1 MTTFLSC
8 DWGTSSFR
16 LRLVQALDLDILASE
31 ISGQGIAPTCRA
43 WESGGPRDRAGRWE
57 FYLQVIHNAITA
69 IEQRIGYTLEQ
80 VPVIISG
87 MASSSI
93 GMLEL
98 PYGALP
104 FSVDGANVHTHYVA
118 PTADFPHETFLI
130 SGVRSK
136 LDVMRGEETQLVGC
150 ISDDLALADFG
161 TFIFPGTHS
170 KHIQVKER
178 QAVEFK
184 TFMTGE
190 LFELLRRQSILKDA
204 VAGHEA
210 PLIVTTNSSFSQG
223 VQDAVTLPLLHAAFR
238 VRTHH
243 LFGSFTPVENLDYLS
258 GLLIGA
264 ELQELLFTDP
274 GTLYLCGGAHLQ
286 QRYATALSVL
296 GLTNVV
302 VFSAAWTEEAVIR
315 GQYRIF
321 NQLNS

>member
-16 LRLVQALDLDILASE
+16 LRLIQALDLDILASE

-43 WESGGPRDRAGRWE
+43 WESGGPRERPGRWE
-57 FYLQVIHNAITA
+57 FYVQVIHNAITA

-104 FSVDGANVHTHYVA
+104 FTVDGANVHTHYTP
-118 PTADFPHETFLI
+118 PTTDFPHEIILI
-130 SGVRSK
+130 SGVRSQQ
-136 LDVMRGEETQLVGC
+136 DVMRGEETQLVGC
-150 ISDDLALADFG
+150 ISNDLALADFG
-161 TFIFPGTHS
+161 TFILPGTHS

-178 QAVEFK
+178 QAVELK

-190 LFELLRRQSILKDA
+190 LFELLRRQSILRDA
-204 VAGHEA
+204 VASHEA
-210 PLIVTTNSSFSQG
+210 PLIVTTDGSFSQG
-223 VQDAVTLPLLHAAFR
+223 VRDAVTQPLLHAAFR

-243 LFGSFTPVENLDYLS
+243 LFGSFTPIENLDYLS

-296 GLTNVV
+296 GLTGAVI
-302 VFSAAWTEEAVIR
+302 FSAAWTEDAVVR
-315 GQYRIF
+315 GQYKIY